1 VNTNGHS
8 VTSKHYFNKEGE
20 NYFNWQNRYQE
31 RSGII
36 NARKFQ
42 DKINSD
48 STILDFGCGSGYLL
62 NALTARKKIGI
73 EVNPV
78 AVKFAKSMKLE
89 VYGDLRN
96 IPTKSIDACVSNH
109 ALEHVYYPLEALS
122 EIYRV
127 LRKGGKLLLCVP
139 IDEYRDQK
147 KFLKDEINNHLHTW
161 TPQLIGNLCLEAG
174 FKFENIKIKVLKH
187 AWVPGTKYIW
197 RYTTLFNAI
206 CWIYSV
212 LSKKGKQIFIEAQK
226 I

>member
-1 VNTNGHS
+1 MNQNSHS
-8 VTSKHYFNKEGE
+8 ATSKHYFNMEGE

-42 DKINSD
+42 DKINPE

-62 NALTARKKIGI
+62 KTLISSKKIGI

-78 AVKFAKSMKLE
+78 AVKFAKSMRLE
-89 VYGDLRN
+89 VYEDIKN
-96 IPTKSIDACVSNH
+96 IPTNSIDTCVSNH
-109 ALEHVYYPLEALS
+109 ALEHVYYPLGALS
-122 EIYRV
+122 EIFRV
-127 LRKGGKLLLCVP
+127 LRKRGKLLLCVP
-139 IDEYRDQK
+139 IDEYINQK
-147 KFLKDEINNHLHTW
+147 KFLKNDINNHLHTW

-174 FKFENIKIKVLKH
+174 FKFENIKIKVFRH

-197 RYTTLFNAI
+197 RYTRLFNAM

-212 LSKKGKQIFIEAQK
+212 LSRKGKQIFVEAQK
-226 I
+226 T